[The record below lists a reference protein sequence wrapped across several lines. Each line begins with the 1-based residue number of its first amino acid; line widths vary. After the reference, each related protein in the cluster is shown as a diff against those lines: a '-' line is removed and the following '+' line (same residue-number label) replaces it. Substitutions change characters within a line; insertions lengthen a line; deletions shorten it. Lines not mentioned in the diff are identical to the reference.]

1 MLFYLSTFLPTIYLG
16 SDEEGSI
23 NLFNEDAGEDE
34 EEETDQKYLFYEEF
48 FDPPAAPVT
57 QDLPA
62 TNSISLPLSSYQK
75 KQKKVSIVFDCVITT
90 PLYPCRWKLI
100 LQS

>member
-1 MLFYLSTFLPTIYLG
+1 MIYLG

-23 NLFNEDAGEDE
+23 NLFNEDAGEEEDE
-34 EEETDQKYLFYEEF
+34 DEDEGETDKKYLFYEEF

-62 TNSISLPLSSYQK
+62 TNSINLPLSSYQK
-75 KQKKVSIVFDCVITT
+75 KQKKVSIV
-90 PLYPCRWKLI
+90 LYLTA
-100 LQS
+100 

>member
-1 MLFYLSTFLPTIYLG
+1 MLFISLLIYLSSNNLG

-23 NLFNEDAGEDE
+23 NLFNEDTGEDK
-34 EEETDQKYLFYEEF
+34 EEETDKKYLFYEEF

-100 LQS
+100 

>member
-1 MLFYLSTFLPTIYLG
+1 MHCVSNSINVTCYFTYLPIIYLG

-23 NLFNEDAGEDE
+23 NLFNEDAGEEEDE
-34 EEETDQKYLFYEEF
+34 EEGETDKKYLFYEEF

-62 TNSISLPLSSYQK
+62 TNSINLPLSSYQK
-75 KQKKVSIVFDCVITT
+75 KQKKVSTVLFLTV
-90 PLYPCRWKLI
+90 
-100 LQS
+100 